1 MPRTKLVDMSAEQHD
16 DDSNLPGVRQ
26 AHEYV
31 KSAFEIMA
39 AGAPAMA
46 ESLVNLGSKA
56 KSEMVRMMAATAVMD
71 RIGLPGKVDVG
82 ITAVHLHGGEV
93 EQREDPAVVVA
104 KRLKLLQQYH
114 EQSNVIEGEV
124 LPFPVPDEEE
134 E

>member
-1 MPRTKLVDMSAEQHD
+1 MSAEQHD
-16 DDSNLPGVRQ
+16 DNLPEVRQ

-46 ESLVNLGSKA
+46 ESLVNLGTKA

-104 KRLKLLQQYH
+104 KRLELLQQYH
-114 EQSNVIEGEV
+114 QQQAASVIEGEV
-124 LPFPVPDEEE
+124 IPFPEQEATEEE
-134 E
+134 